1 MLKMVIKPL
10 NELKSKT
17 LEEARIEATI
27 AHMHGYKTLG
37 VIISSVPHN
46 LRGYYVDGHIA
57 TTPLSREDIENA
69 FVYFLMGA
77 PYFSSL
83 KATAKTQRQL
93 FSKQNDN
100 WKVTDKRIYTNDHIQ
115 EEWEK
120 WLSTY
125 THTNKATQ

>member
-69 FVYFLMGA
+69 FVYLLMGA

-100 WKVTDKRIYTNDHIQ
+100 WKVTDNASIPMITFKKNGKNGYPLTHI
-115 EEWEK
+115 
-120 WLSTY
+120 
-125 THTNKATQ
+125 NKEHQ

>member
-37 VIISSVPHN
+37 VIISAIPHVI
-46 LRGYYVDGHIA
+46 RSYYVDGHIA
-57 TTPLSREDIENA
+57 TTPLSREDIENS
-69 FVYFLMGA
+69 FIYFLMGA
-77 PYFSSL
+77 PYFNEL
-83 KATAKTQRQL
+83 KATAKTYRQL
-93 FSKQNDN
+93 FSKENDN
-100 WKVTDKRIYTNDHIQ
+100 WKVTDKRIYANDLIQ

-120 WLSTY
+120 WLATY
-125 THTNKATQ
+125 THK